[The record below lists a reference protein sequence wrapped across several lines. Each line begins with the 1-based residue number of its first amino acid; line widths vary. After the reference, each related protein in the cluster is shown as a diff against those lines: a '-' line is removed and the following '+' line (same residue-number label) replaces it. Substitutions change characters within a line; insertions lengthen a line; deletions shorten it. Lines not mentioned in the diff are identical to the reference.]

1 MDKYAMSSSPHVR
14 SSESTRRIMI
24 DVIIA
29 LVPATACGV
38 YFFGLNA
45 LWTVLVSVAA
55 AVGAEALLQLIMKRK
70 VTALDGSAALTGLL
84 LALNLPPSVP
94 LWIPLIGAVF
104 GIAIVKQVFGGIGS
118 NFLNPALAARAFLMA
133 SWPQIM
139 TTWTMPVDAVSTA
152 TPLTALKM
160 GGAQLSPYLDM
171 AIGNVGGCI
180 GETSAIALLLG
191 GLYLVA
197 RRVIDPSIPVVYI
210 GTVALFTFTAG
221 PEGLFTGDALYHIL
235 AGGLMLG
242 AVYMATDYTT
252 SPMSLKGKLI
262 FALGCGVITS
272 VIRLWGGYPEGVSYS
287 ILLMNLTVPLI
298 NRAFKPKRFGVVKV
312 VSETGGDAQ

>member
-1 MDKYAMSSSPHVR
+1 
-14 SSESTRRIMI
+14 
-24 DVIIA
+24 
-29 LVPATACGV
+29 
-38 YFFGLNA
+38 
-45 LWTVLVSVAA
+45 
-55 AVGAEALLQLIMKRK
+55 
-70 VTALDGSAALTGLL
+70 
-84 LALNLPPSVP
+84 
-94 LWIPLIGAVF
+94 
-104 GIAIVKQVFGGIGS
+104 
-118 NFLNPALAARAFLMA
+118 
-133 SWPQIM
+133 
-139 TTWTMPVDAVSTA
+139 
-152 TPLTALKM
+152 
-160 GGAQLSPYLDM
+160 M

-210 GTVALFTFTAG
+210 GTVALFTFIAG